1 MTCIQCG
8 MWIEFGTIG
17 YEYVQVRCDA
27 RNPAAQVMRLQCLP
41 EQPHVPRDERVKS
54 YSLLTLL
61 GKSTIVGTGCIQPC
75 DIEFLES
82 RRFLGLPSSLASY
95 GSMWN
100 VTWSLIVVVTWF
112 ALARDGDKNW
122 VQGFV
127 SQSRDIRDQTIW
139 PMSPD
144 GLLKGTFEGTHR
156 RGANGGLLY
165 HKRAFSHENTPFNR
179 EECITW
185 RSLPT
190 L

>member
-1 MTCIQCG
+1 ML
-8 MWIEFGTIG
+8 
-17 YEYVQVRCDA
+17 A
-27 RNPAAQVMRLQCLP
+27 
-41 EQPHVPRDERVKS
+41 
-54 YSLLTLL
+54 TLL
-61 GKSTIVGTGCIQPC
+61 RRSCACTTGRTREILQLVDLVREINKSTIVGTGCIQPC